1 MALTYIET
9 VRLLMGDL
17 DAGDNN
23 FFTADQWVHLFG
35 TASYDDAQGDRKV
48 NLVEVA
54 IDALRILAIYHAD
67 SRPERSKK
75 LDDRV
80 DALGRWPA
88 EQKALYLED
97 GDAAPTLIPSTALTA
112 HEVDPDTHTNLGV
125 AAAAQGAANVAQ
137 ETINLHELNHPTPD
151 VSGDI
156 SAHDTAAPSH
166 GSIRS
171 KAQATETGLEG
182 HIAAHPGA
190 VVAGPPADGTV
201 GRPKLTAGLLADVD
215 AHADQVD
222 LDAAKADLANHE
234 GSNHNIDATARSE
247 ALAAQ
252 TLITGHQV
260 ASAAHNTEIVDR
272 INTHAALPNVHHV
285 PGAGGV
291 TISST
296 APGNTPGTPD
306 AGDSGEVSDGGHD
319 HGIEVGAGGGLT
331 AAAIQALEPGATNSN
346 TEIPS
351 VHDGDL
357 GQDIHS

>member
-1 MALTYIET
+1 MVERRQGGLPRGRCPRRHSGGR
-9 VRLLMGDL
+9 RLPG
-17 DAGDNN
+17 A
-23 FFTADQWVHLFG
+23 AWVPG
-35 TASYDDAQGDRKV
+35 
-48 NLVEVA
+48 
-54 IDALRILAIYHAD
+54 AD
-67 SRPERSKK
+67 STVPGPRGLPGQAA
-75 LDDRV
+75 DPADV
-80 DALGRWPA
+80 DGPIA
-88 EQKALYLED
+88 
-97 GDAAPTLIPSTALTA
+97 T
-112 HEVDPDTHTNLGV
+112 
-125 AAAAQGAANVAQ
+125 
-137 ETINLHELNHPTPD
+137 
-151 VSGDI
+151 
-156 SAHDTAAPSH
+156 HDTAAASH

-201 GRPKLTAGLLADVD
+201 GRPKLTANLLADVD

-222 LDAAKADLANHE
+222 LDAHEASTHNTDATARADLATHE
-234 GSNHNIDATARSE
+234 GSNHNMDATARSE
-247 ALAAQ
+247 ALVAQ
-252 TLITGHQV
+252 ALIQGHQV
-260 ASAAHNTEIVDR
+260 ATAAHNTEIVDR
-272 INTHAALPNVHHV
+272 IATHAALPNVHHV

-319 HGIEVGAGGGLT
+319 HGIEAGGGGGGALT

-351 VHDGDL
+351 THGDDL